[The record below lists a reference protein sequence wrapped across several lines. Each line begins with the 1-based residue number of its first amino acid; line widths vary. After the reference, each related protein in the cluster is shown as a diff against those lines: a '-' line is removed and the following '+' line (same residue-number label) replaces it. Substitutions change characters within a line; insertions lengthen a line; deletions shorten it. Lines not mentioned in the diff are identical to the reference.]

1 MSNLIIVKNRIKEGY
16 RRAGIALAKG
26 DNRFSQEHLTQSQLD
41 ALNADPR
48 LSVVLETVE
57 NNGGDKGVSG
67 NGTDNKTE
75 SEVDNQLVP
84 ANLTVEQLKTKLSEL
99 AIEFKAS
106 SKKEELVA
114 LLEAA
119 LANGRGE

>member
-1 MSNLIIVKNRIKEGY
+1 MSDIIIVKNRIKEGY
-16 RRAGIALAKG
+16 RRAGLALAKG
-26 DNRFSQEHLTQSQLD
+26 DNRFSPESLTPAQLA
-41 ALNADPR
+41 ALQADLR
-48 LSVVLETVE
+48 LSVVLETHE
-57 NNGGDKGVSG
+57 GGHPKGLSG
-67 NGTDNKTE
+67 NGEDNKTQ
-75 SEVDNQLVP
+75 SEMDNQLVP